1 MISEMAEQA
10 NTSDQGSWSGRTSPE
25 HSQATKAE
33 ISSPS
38 SKRSRKLPT
47 PTFMCLNLNKRH
59 VDLFGNYQ
67 AMWVEMDGASLG
79 ERLMLNTGEYP
90 NVVEE
95 SILSSILEENAPTKY
110 YLSARACQ
118 GILNRAERRGKK
130 LPEMLEEA
138 LRERIAMD
146 A

>member
-1 MISEMAEQA
+1 MADTLV
-10 NTSDQGSWSGRTSPE
+10 TSSGKMFPE
-25 HSQATKAE
+25 HSAATKAAT
-33 ISSPS
+33 SSQCS
-38 SKRSRKLPT
+38 RRSRKLPT

-130 LPEMLEEA
+130 LPEMLEKA